1 MKTNLFALLA
11 ALFMLSSCSRSEDDM
26 SEQTNTETPF
36 FNLKVGNEWVYKTYD
51 REDFTSQL
59 KPNGKVDSLKIVE
72 SVSLNNKTYAK
83 VRHAERN
90 MNYPTVPNDQNTYY
104 EYWRVNAKGHLVSL
118 NSYYFNQG
126 DTADSR
132 EAVKHAGRDYDYSFK
147 DLSFSEYGITIYKL
161 YPQTNITVDGKSYNV
176 SPYNGQF
183 TPNSG
188 HNYSDLFAKLVENN
202 YKEGVGLVKSVCHS
216 VRGTY
221 NFEKHLVSYSLK

>member
-1 MKTNLFALLA
+1 MVILLITEKPYS
-11 ALFMLSSCSRSEDDM
+11 MLAEI
-26 SEQTNTETPF
+26 TII
-36 FNLKVGNEWVYKTYD
+36 V
-51 REDFTSQL
+51 
-59 KPNGKVDSLKIVE
+59 LKI
-72 SVSLNNKTYAK
+72 
-83 VRHAERN
+83 
-90 MNYPTVPNDQNTYY
+90 
-104 EYWRVNAKGHLVSL
+104 
-118 NSYYFNQG
+118 F
-126 DTADSR
+126 
-132 EAVKHAGRDYDYSFK
+132 
-147 DLSFSEYGITIYKL
+147 LSANGITIYKL